1 MQNSLNRTT
10 VCMCILGLLLSVCG
24 VAIVWTAASLGHLMG
39 VTIGLGWMI
48 FAGGI
53 SVFAWRTRYDD

>member
-1 MQNSLNRTT
+1 
-10 VCMCILGLLLSVCG
+10 MCILGLLLSVCG